1 MMTGKLRSPGKRQVR
16 MKTRAAVLRDV
27 GKDFEVVELDLD
39 EPKANEVL
47 VRFVASGLCHSDDHL
62 RTGDIPV
69 RYPIVGGHE
78 GAGIVEKV
86 GPGVT
91 RLAVGDH
98 VVTSWLPVCGHCRFC
113 SRGQTNLCDLG
124 RFLVDNSLPDGTY
137 RYHEGSTDFGQMC
150 LLGTFS
156 QYAVIS
162 EASAVK
168 VEDDLPLDVVVLV
181 GCGVPTG
188 YGTAVKAG
196 EVHPG
201 DTTIIYGVGGVG
213 INAVQGASH
222 AGARYVIAVDP
233 VEFKRTTALSLGA
246 THAVA
251 SAEEAHE
258 LAQQLTYGVGADQAL
273 ITVGVASEEVV
284 SAAFAAVRK
293 RGIVVL
299 TAMGGLATKT
309 VHVSGFELT
318 AFEKRLQ
325 GALFGSG
332 NPFDDIP
339 RMIELYRAGKLKLD
353 ELITTKYRLDE
364 VNRGYED
371 MMAGR
376 NIRGVII
383 HEH

>member
-1 MMTGKLRSPGKRQVR
+1 
-16 MKTRAAVLRDV
+16 MKTKAAVLRELGD
-27 GKDFEVVELDLD
+27 DFEIAEMDLD
-39 EPKANEVL
+39 PPKTGEVL
-47 VRFVASGLCHSDDHL
+47 MRWMAAGLCHSDEHL
-62 RTGDIPV
+62 QTGDIPV

-78 GAGIVEKV
+78 GAGVVERV

-91 RLAVGDH
+91 RLKPGDH
-98 VVTSWLPVCGHCRFC
+98 VVGSFLPVCGKCRFC
-113 SRGQTNLCDLG
+113 ARGMTNLCDLG
-124 RFLVDNSLPDGTY
+124 RFLVDNSLTDGTF
-137 RYHEGSTDFGQMC
+137 RYHEGATDFGQMC

-156 QYAVIS
+156 QYAVFS
-162 EASAVK
+162 EASTVK
-168 VEDDLPLDVVVLV
+168 IDDDIPFEVAALV

-188 YGTAVKAG
+188 FGTAVKAG
-196 EVHPG
+196 EVRPG
-201 DTTIIYGVGGVG
+201 DITVVYGVGGVG
-213 INAVQGASH
+213 INAVQGAAH

-233 VEFKRTTALSLGA
+233 VEFKRSTALTLGA

-258 LAQQLTYGVGADQAL
+258 LAQQLTYGVGADQSL
-273 ITVGVASEEVV
+273 ITVGVVTEEVV

-299 TAMGGLATKT
+299 TGMGGLATKT

-325 GALFGSG
+325 GALFGHD
-332 NPFDDIP
+332 NPFDVIP

-364 VNRGYED
+364 VNQGYED